1 MCVLCLCYV
10 RCVCRSYPPL
20 ALRYFVEHELLPAK
34 TAPIANMK
42 MLSIVVEAME
52 KLGYRP
58 EAEIAF
64 IFQKLAA
71 TEDTSLLKD
80 RLSKVG
86 SCAGLQQ
93 QQHTN
98 AQQNSTRHAPH
109 CVPLLA

>member
-1 MCVLCLCYV
+1 
-10 RCVCRSYPPL
+10 
-20 ALRYFVEHELLPAK
+20 
-34 TAPIANMK
+34 MK

-86 SCAGLQQ
+86 SCAGLQL
-93 QQHTN
+93 TN
-98 AQQNSTRHAPH
+98 AQQNNTRHAPH

>member
-1 MCVLCLCYV
+1 M
-10 RCVCRSYPPL
+10 
-20 ALRYFVEHELLPAK
+20 EHELLPAK
-34 TAPIANMK
+34 TAPVANMK

-80 RLSKVG
+80 RLSKVL
-86 SCAGLQQ
+86 AQQ
-93 QQHTN
+93 KHRRTTEQHT
-98 AQQNSTRHAPH
+98 TRTAM
-109 CVPLLA
+109 PLFA

>member
-1 MCVLCLCYV
+1 M
-10 RCVCRSYPPL
+10 
-20 ALRYFVEHELLPAK
+20 EHELLPAK
-34 TAPIANMK
+34 TAPVANMK

-80 RLSKVG
+80 RLSKVLAQG
-86 SCAGLQQ
+86 CNNN
-93 QQHTN
+93 TN
-98 AQQNSTRHAPH
+98 AHQNSTRHVPH